1 MSRCRGLVAS
11 CIPVVMTAVQLFIRV
26 REPWRESAGKAVSQY
41 LSHFTIS
48 CSLRRKTP
56 GTKEMYVAT
65 RAYQEIVFTTNAED
79 GTGIHRSQ

>member
-1 MSRCRGLVAS
+1 MSRYRGLVAS

-26 REPWRESAGKAVSQY
+26 REPWRESVGKAVYQY

-48 CSLRRKTP
+48 CSLRRKIP
-56 GTKEMYVAT
+56 GTKGMYVAT